1 MSLIQIL
8 IIQITHMFQ
17 VRNYTIIDLST
28 GRDLQ
33 ITSSNPLT
41 FKVKDRHP
49 GLGRDSTQAI
59 STANMGS
66 ETATWDPQH
75 HQHS

>member
-33 ITSSNPLT
+33 IT
-41 FKVKDRHP
+41 
-49 GLGRDSTQAI
+49 
-59 STANMGS
+59 
-66 ETATWDPQH
+66 
-75 HQHS
+75 